1 DVDELEAQE
10 ILVLQQSLLQSS
22 LLRSR
27 LSISPDDKEKRFA
40 LDEVRKAWYIHE
52 IKERLDLGDVKE
64 DLLSQLSSLQK
75 QCPDAEEIKAQMADI
90 WEEVGRWV
98 KAEDL
103 RLAMEREAQSI
114 ESLKARMNLDVEGTK
129 NKIKELQMQCEN
141 VSKAFTKDQESRLF
155 EIVNVAAR
163 LQELKKLISNAVHS
177 DDVRVWQEQY
187 DPLQKAYKELTKD
200 LNDSQL
206 QQAFQFVTLK
216 QDIETNEEQISKEHI
231 EGELKKWT
239 EVPQYRYNALQRQL
253 AKLKQDLDVNSIES
267 QIMAI
272 WYKSLHDLPD
282 MADLRN
288 ASSP

>member
-1 DVDELEAQE
+1 
-10 ILVLQQSLLQSS
+10 
-22 LLRSR
+22 
-27 LSISPDDKEKRFA
+27 
-40 LDEVRKAWYIHE
+40 
-52 IKERLDLGDVKE
+52 
-64 DLLSQLSSLQK
+64 
-75 QCPDAEEIKAQMADI
+75 MADI

-187 DPLQKAYKELTKD
+187 DPLQKASLGVGQINWPSGQVRQELTKD

-253 AKLKQDLDVNSIES
+253 AKLKQERRGHTSILADVDGE
-267 QIMAI
+267 MALKREV
-272 WYKSLHDLPD
+272 WTVVSSFCTRRAEPE
-282 MADLRN
+282 RN
-288 ASSP
+288 GTKDRFTNL